1 MADQYKNIR
10 AYRVGWLLA
19 ITDWLTILPVLKWF
33 ERKTTTS
40 VKLAYLG
47 DRKQIEQDL
56 QALEPK
62 DRIAMLER
70 LMQYVLPK
78 QQAIKAEIGN
88 LTDAELSEVA
98 DQVLNQVHNDGSD
111 ED

>member
-1 MADQYKNIR
+1 MARPKNDGKGRIGGR
-10 AYRVGWLLA
+10 AKGTPNKATKNMREWLTKLLA
-19 ITDWLTILPVLKWF
+19 KN
-33 ERKTTTS
+33 
-40 VKLAYLG
+40 
-47 DRKQIEQDL
+47 RKQIEKDL
-56 QALEPK
+56 QSLEPK

-78 QQAIKAEIGN
+78 QQAIKAEISN

-98 DQVLNQVHNDGSD
+98 DQVLNRVYNDGSD

>member
-1 MADQYKNIR
+1 MARPKNDGKGRIGGR
-10 AYRVGWLLA
+10 AKGTPNKATKNMREWLTKLLA
-19 ITDWLTILPVLKWF
+19 KN
-33 ERKTTTS
+33 R
-40 VKLAYLG
+40 
-47 DRKQIEQDL
+47 RQIEQDL

-78 QQAIKAEIGN
+78 HQAIKAEIGS

-98 DQVLNQVHNDGSD
+98 DQVLNQVYID

>member
-1 MADQYKNIR
+1 MARPKNDGKGRIGGR
-10 AYRVGWLLA
+10 AKGTPNKATKNMCEWLTKLLA
-19 ITDWLTILPVLKWF
+19 KN
-33 ERKTTTS
+33 
-40 VKLAYLG
+40 
-47 DRKQIEQDL
+47 RKQIEQDL

-98 DQVLNQVHNDGSD
+98 DQVLNQVYNDGSD

>member
-1 MADQYKNIR
+1 MARPKNDGKGRIGGR
-10 AYRVGWLLA
+10 AKGTPNKATKSMREWL
-19 ITDWLTILPVLKWF
+19 I
-33 ERKTTTS
+33 
-40 VKLAYLG
+40 KLLSKS
-47 DRKQIEQDL
+47 RKQIEQDL
-56 QALEPK
+56 QALDPK

-98 DQVLNQVHNDGSD
+98 DQVLNRVYNEDNSD